1 MGEGSGMY
9 GVGVKAP
16 LQSNF
21 GPERRVARR
30 TLSNSSRGNKITA
43 GRGQEPWHPFASDD
57 NWASAR
63 QSGCSLRFDTMTPLR
78 DGGVPLLWESCTP
91 SPPLPSPPFP
101 YGDFHPDGNIRR
113 VT

>member
-78 DGGVPLLWESCTP
+78 DGGPFAVGILH
-91 SPPLPSPPFP
+91 PLPSPPFR